1 MWIVCIT
8 SVRHVLTVNGYGG
21 RQTKENEKSWCFKG
35 WETLVKHKGLTKLFY
50 LVMLMVLSVF
60 LNFVPDNRVITLSTS
75 VTSFFNSSFP

>member
-35 WETLVKHKGLTKLFY
+35 WETLVNQLKINNLCLLFY
-50 LVMLMVLSVF
+50 HYNST
-60 LNFVPDNRVITLSTS
+60 DNKQFIQRWNMSLFIISK
-75 VTSFFNSSFP
+75 